1 MDGNTSLIGYASV
14 ADTSLG
20 RIYSFIQKVV
30 NLSDGLSVVIW
41 PDALTLLF
49 RLALFWVLQ

>member
-14 ADTSLG
+14 ADTALG
-20 RIYSFIQKVV
+20 GVYSFIQKVV

-41 PDALTLLF
+41 TDTLAYFVLP
-49 RLALFWVLQ
+49 LFWVLR